1 MCQFLTGVGTITTAW
16 SCCSGDETL
25 CTWLQRNLAIAIIQ
39 GHRKQPIPIF
49 FLLMEKVW
57 NFKNPRPVSRFI
69 ALSLYRF
76 IALSLYRFIALSLYR
91 FIALSLYRLIEP
103 SAPESQSFRNLIS
116 IGFNNAT
123 RLTLCHITMLNAI
136 HLEGQPSLHK
146 EPIDRSKLE
155 VGVLVKGDKHLHL
168 ESRPLDRPQK
178 IVYP

>member
-57 NFKNPRPVSRFI
+57 NFKNPRPVS
-69 ALSLYRF
+69 
-76 IALSLYRFIALSLYR
+76 RFIALSLYR

>member
-1 MCQFLTGVGTITTAW
+1 VHLVATQFGHSHHPRSSKATNSHLLSAHGKGVELQESQTGF
-16 SCCSGDETL
+16 SL
-25 CTWLQRNLAIAIIQ
+25 Y
-39 GHRKQPIPIF
+39 
-49 FLLMEKVW
+49 
-57 NFKNPRPVSRFI
+57 RFI

>member
-1 MCQFLTGVGTITTAW
+1 MK
-16 SCCSGDETL
+16 TL

-76 IALSLYRFIALSLYR
+76 IALSLYRFIALSLN
-91 FIALSLYRLIEP
+91 RLIEP

>member
-1 MCQFLTGVGTITTAW
+1 MHLVATQFGHSHHPRSSKATNSHLLSAHGKGVELQESQTG
-16 SCCSGDETL
+16 
-25 CTWLQRNLAIAIIQ
+25 
-39 GHRKQPIPIF
+39 F
-49 FLLMEKVW
+49 
-57 NFKNPRPVSRFI
+57 
-69 ALSLYRF
+69 
-76 IALSLYRFIALSLYR
+76 
-91 FIALSLYRLIEP
+91 SLYRLIEP

>member
-57 NFKNPRPVSRFI
+57 NFKNPRPVS
-69 ALSLYRF
+69 
-76 IALSLYRFIALSLYR
+76 R